1 MSEVVNDEDLMVR
14 ATGIAKE
21 LLEAPMSA
29 LQYVKGYLKDNANR
43 GFEECF
49 CVEHDKAF
57 QEFLLKKAVEVAKK

>member
-1 MSEVVNDEDLMVR
+1 MAR

-21 LLEAPMSA
+21 LLEAPA
-29 LQYVKGYLKDNANR
+29 LTLQYVKGYLKDNVNR

-57 QEFLLKKAVEVAKK
+57 QEFLLKKAAEAARK